1 MKKGTLMNRNQVVGR
16 WGQMTGTLKQMTGR
30 ALGNR
35 RLESRGRAQAAVGK
49 VEAAFGDAVEQLKG
63 GARRAIDRL

>member
-1 MKKGTLMNRNQVVGR
+1 MNKSQVVGR
-16 WGQMTGTLKQMTGR
+16 WGQMTGAVKQITGR

-35 RLESRGRAQAAVGK
+35 RLENVGRAQAAVGK
-49 VEAAFGDAVEQLKG
+49 VEAAYGDAVEQFKG

>member
-1 MKKGTLMNRNQVVGR
+1 MA
-16 WGQMTGTLKQMTGR
+16 GR
-30 ALGNR
+30 ALGDR